1 MPKRVLGAIL
11 LPLPFAALPVIVVLI
26 GAVFGP
32 GESDELVTR
41 QDPTQVIQEFVSTE
55 AQQDAA
61 ISLTRASSNTAQFA
75 PTCDDGL
82 LTES

>member
-1 MPKRVLGAIL
+1 ML

-41 QDPTQVIQEFVSTE
+41 ESPTQVIHEFVTTE
-55 AQQDAA
+55 AQPNTA
-61 ISLTRASSNTAQFA
+61 ISLAWASSNTAQFEPA
-75 PTCDDGL
+75 CDDGL